1 MAAARP
7 GAVSRRFADLY
18 LHAATLIALAPALM
32 VAVGWTGAKFGL
44 LSAEFGLGV
53 MAYQWAPHVASASV
67 AAGIFGVIV
76 ALMAG
81 FSRFWVRALLVI
93 VITTLTLLAYVW
105 ERQAQPWAPA
115 LSHSSTAMVHELA

>member
-1 MAAARP
+1 
-7 GAVSRRFADLY
+7 
-18 LHAATLIALAPALM
+18 M
-32 VAVGWTGAKFGL
+32 VAVGWTGARLGL
-44 LSAEFGLGV
+44 LSTEFGLGV

-81 FSRFWVRALLVI
+81 FSHFWARAMLVI

-105 ERQAQPWAPA
+105 ERQAQPSMSDSPA
-115 LSHSSTAMVHELA
+115 SVSISRELGAATRLPS

>member
-1 MAAARP
+1 MAVARSE
-7 GAVSRRFADLY
+7 AVSRRFADLY

-32 VAVGWTGAKFGL
+32 VAVGWTGARSGL
-44 LSAEFGLGV
+44 LSVEFGLGV

-67 AAGIFGVIV
+67 AAGIFGVMV

-93 VITTLTLLAYVW
+93 VITTLTLFAYVW
-105 ERQAQPWAPA
+105 ERQARPWPPA
-115 LSHSSTAMVHELA
+115 

>member
-1 MAAARP
+1 
-7 GAVSRRFADLY
+7 
-18 LHAATLIALAPALM
+18 M
-32 VAVGWTGAKFGL
+32 VAVGWTGVRLGL

-105 ERQAQPWAPA
+105 ERQAQPSMSASPPA
-115 LSHSSTAMVHELA
+115 SVSIGRELGAATRLPS